1 MISSVKENSMTI
13 VMTAPMKIANTN
25 YLSNTNGNTSGIT
38 NAPQILPA
46 TQPAAQPR
54 MLRFR
59 EPALQ
64 LKAVWRDCR
73 HAAEGLRNA
82 DTLKNICMRIC
93 TELRLSV
100 IGNAFFQ
107 FEPSG
112 VAGTILMNGSHLAI
126 HTWPDRHLLQANIQ
140 LSNGTTHGDALVL
153 LEQLESCFQPA
164 YSSIDRHIDR
174 DSRFTKIRRSSMAA
188 PALSN
193 VQIN

>member
-1 MISSVKENSMTI
+1 MTI
-13 VMTAPMKIANTN
+13 VMTAPMKIANTS
-25 YLSNTNGNTSGIT
+25 YLSNTSGNTSGNT
-38 NAPQILPA
+38 SAPQILPA
-46 TQPAAQPR
+46 TLPSSQPR
-54 MLRFR
+54 VLRFR
-59 EPALQ
+59 DPALQ

-82 DTLKNICMRIC
+82 DTLKNICLRIC

-100 IGNAFFQ
+100 MGNAFFQ

-112 VAGTILMNGSHLAI
+112 VAGTILLNGSHLAI
-126 HTWPDRHLLQANIQ
+126 HTWPDYHLIKANIQ
-140 LSNGTTHGDALVL
+140 LSNGTTHGDALIL

-174 DSRFTKIRRSSMAA
+174 DSRFVKIRRASIAA
-188 PALSN
+188 PALSH

>member
-1 MISSVKENSMTI
+1 MTI
-13 VMTAPMKIANTN
+13 VMTVPMIANTS
-25 YLSNTNGNTSGIT
+25 YLRNASGNTNGNTNGIT
-38 NAPQILPA
+38 GTPQILPA
-46 TQPAAQPR
+46 IQAASQPR

-82 DTLKNICMRIC
+82 DTLKNICLRIC

-100 IGNAFFQ
+100 MGNAFFQ

-126 HTWPDRHLLQANIQ
+126 HTWPDHRLLKADIQ
-140 LSNGTTHGDALVL
+140 LSNGATRGDALVL

-174 DSRFTKIRRSSMAA
+174 DGRFAKIRRSSTAA

-193 VQIN
+193 VQFN